1 MVPFQRIA
9 AELPEVAARID
20 PRDLTSALHVVEPNG
35 RLTSGGR
42 AVLRIAETIPR
53 LRPIARLGRLPV
65 VNGLVEP
72 LYRLIARHRHR
83 LSRLLPPAG

>member
-1 MVPFQRIA
+1 MVPFQRVA
-9 AELPEVAARID
+9 AELPEVAARIG

-35 RLTSGGR
+35 RLTSGG
-42 AVLRIAETIPR
+42 AAILQIAETIPR
-53 LRPIARLGRLPV
+53 LRAIARLGRLPV